1 MWKSSEGRHG
11 ARTQRTVTQ
20 DKTLS
25 AEVKSIKKQS
35 GYCKHERA
43 VNDYRAM
50 KRVSRLKSN

>member
-1 MWKSSEGRHG
+1 MWMSSEGRHG

-25 AEVKSIKKQS
+25 AGVKSIKKQS
-35 GYCKHERA
+35 RYSI
-43 VNDYRAM
+43 VNTNDYRAM